1 MRIPEP
7 AAVMRHRA
15 PALLLD
21 AIERFTGDHLTC
33 TSRDVDRWS
42 WPLVLE
48 GTAQTAGLLAG
59 LQTDGPGDAAV
70 IAEYRNVVVH
80 VAAASGALRLTALL
94 ERRLLDFWRC
104 RVAAR
109 SAAGI
114 LLLDGLVTVT
124 AGA

>member
-7 AAVMRHRA
+7 AAVMRHRV

-21 AIERFTGDHLTC
+21 AIDTFTGDHLTC
-33 TSRDVDRWS
+33 RSRDVGRWS

-48 GTAQTAGLLAG
+48 GAAQTAGLLAG

-80 VAAASGALRLTALL
+80 VPVASGTLRFTALL

-104 RVAAR
+104 RVEAR
-109 SAAGI
+109 SGEGV